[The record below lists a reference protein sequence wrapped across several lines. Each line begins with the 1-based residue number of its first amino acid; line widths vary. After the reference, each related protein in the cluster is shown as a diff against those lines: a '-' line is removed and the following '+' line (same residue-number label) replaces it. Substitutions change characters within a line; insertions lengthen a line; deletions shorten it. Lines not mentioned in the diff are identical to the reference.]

1 MKKST
6 VFILCLYSV
15 LSFGQQAEYLMKQL
29 SPKKQFINSSLK
41 QINDNAPINMG
52 IMRILEA
59 THANDSLVV
68 TYQLTAP
75 NPQLTQTPKKELK
88 AQTLQMLKA
97 TKQHEPYLDFGITLV
112 NRYLDESGKPIL
124 ELAMSPTDFMAYMTP
139 EEIEIQRL
147 NAEIK
152 QLKALLTDEQKA
164 ALKQN

>member
-6 VFILCLYSV
+6 LLIICLYSA
-15 LSFGQQAEYLMKQL
+15 LSFGQQAEYLMKQMN
-29 SPKKQFINSSLK
+29 PKNQFINSSLK

-59 THANDSLVV
+59 SHANDSLVV

-97 TKQHEPYLDFGITLV
+97 TKQHGPYLDFGLTLV
-112 NRYLDESGKPIL
+112 NRYLDEAGKTL
-124 ELAMSPTDFMAYMTP
+124 FSVAMTPADFMAHMTP

-147 NAEIK
+147 KAEIK